1 MNKKVLAVIVAA
13 FAAVLAFALVGCGGQ
28 SSSSASS
35 ASGSSASA
43 SASAASSA
51 SASSASTAS
60 SAASGATKTVV
71 DAYSRSVEV
80 PADAKTAAT
89 VGSGA
94 RFVVYAGAQD
104 KLIAVTEMETD
115 PQLNRP
121 YAVAY
126 ADKFKSLPATSN
138 GNHLLETNV
147 NEEELV
153 KLAPDVIISS
163 RSKEECDQLQADT
176 GIPVIG
182 ISYQNQLFTDKVYKS
197 IECVGEALGTEDHAA
212 EVIAKMK
219 EWEADITGRVAN
231 IADADK
237 PSVYVGAVNY
247 KGAKSWGGTYAHYA
261 CTDVLGANNVADA
274 TGQDGALDVDL
285 EQIGAWNPD
294 YMFLNAGNLDM
305 LKADYAEN
313 KEFFDGLKAFQE
325 NHLYTQPF
333 FNFNG
338 TNVDT
343 GICDTYFIGATIYP
357 DAFADVDLNEKYT
370 EIYKTMLD
378 GFDFYSVMKEN
389 KMGFKEFP
397 SLAE

>member
-1 MNKKVLAVIVAA
+1 MKKRTLAIVIAA
-13 FAAVLAFALVGCGGQ
+13 FAAVLALALVGCGGQ
-28 SSSSASS
+28 SAGSSSAAASSSSASA
-35 ASGSSASA
+35 ASESSAS

-51 SASSASTAS
+51 
-60 SAASGATKTVV
+60 AADAATKVVV
-71 DAYSRSVEV
+71 DAYGREVEV
-80 PADAKTAAT
+80 PAHAQTAAT

-115 PQLNRP
+115 PQQNRP
-121 YAVAY
+121 YAIAY
-126 ADKFKSLPATSN
+126 ADLFKSLPATSN

-153 KLAPDVIISS
+153 KLNPDVIISS
-163 RSKEECDQLQADT
+163 RSKEECEQLQADT

-182 ISYQNQLFTDKVYKS
+182 ITYQNQLFTDNVYNS
-197 IECVGEALGTEDHAA
+197 INCVAEALDTEDHAA
-212 EVIAKMK
+212 QVIEKMK

-261 CTDVLGANNVADA
+261 CTDVLDANNVADA

-285 EQIGAWNPD
+285 EQIGAWDPD

-313 KEFFDGLKAFQE
+313 KDFFDGLKAFQD
-325 NHLYTQPF
+325 NNLYTQPF

-357 DAFADVDLNEKYT
+357 EAFADVDLDAKYA
-370 EIYKTMLD
+370 EIYETMLD

-389 KMGFKEFP
+389 KMGFKSFP